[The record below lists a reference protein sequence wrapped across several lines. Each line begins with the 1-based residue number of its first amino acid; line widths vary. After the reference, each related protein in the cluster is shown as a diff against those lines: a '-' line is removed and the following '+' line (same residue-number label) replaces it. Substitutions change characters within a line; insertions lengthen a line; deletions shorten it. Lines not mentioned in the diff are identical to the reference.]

1 VQPGNG
7 LKTSVDSRAILTAL
21 MTACFVCSHNL
32 FIYCINNR
40 HIEDTGKIVWRNTEL
55 LVFVAPLLLMG
66 NSSTKSKPEIAF
78 RNIAY
83 VFLSII
89 SGLVIVNE
97 FGLISRPSLQIYY
110 LNAITFVYTLYALFR
125 ADQNGNI

>member
-1 VQPGNG
+1 
-7 LKTSVDSRAILTAL
+7 
-21 MTACFVCSHNL
+21 MTMCYVCSHNL
-32 FIYCINNR
+32 YLYCIQKS
-40 HIEDTGKIVWRNTEL
+40 HIDVDQDKIWRNAEL
-55 LVFVAPLLLMG
+55 LVFVAPLLIMG
-66 NSSTKSKPEIAF
+66 NSSTKSKSEIAF